1 MHEMMKHRI
10 IIIVG
15 LIVLLFSCERE
26 MSPEQADKFIK
37 FYGNYLMD
45 EARDIEVLDDGG
57 YAICGINSLPELGK
71 RMVLVVT
78 DQYGNVKEGFPQYY
92 TEGELESGANAIVP
106 IRGGQGGYLLC
117 GFVERPVLGTVNDQ
131 EPQIQR
137 DIFLV
142 KALNSGMES
151 WQKSYGSSVD
161 DEVILHAVERISSGY
176 MLAGYQ
182 VKDNKSDILIMGIY
196 EEGDSIPLGLNYNNP
211 YAENGKAS
219 FLLKT
224 NERYLCVCTY
234 DKIGV
239 NGTDILVLNFN
250 DDLTPYP
257 ETLTDDSDESGM
269 CIVEEGL
276 DQYLVLG
283 NRINVSGRTEMVIH
297 LVKTDG
303 DQIESSTFVTTIAES
318 NMDLIANRF
327 VITPDGRYAIIGTRQ
342 SNGTHDIFLQFL
354 TSEHTVSGRII
365 FGATGSQT
373 GADIDLSHDGGLI
386 LLGTNSDGESSL
398 ISLIKTSDTGDL

>member
-1 MHEMMKHRI
+1 MHEIMKYKI

-57 YAICGINSLPELGK
+57 YAICGIDSLPDLGK

-92 TEGELESGANAIVP
+92 TEEGLESGANAIVP

-142 KALNSGMES
+142 KASNSGLEN
-151 WQKSYGSSVD
+151 WQRSYGSSVD

-224 NERYLCVCTY
+224 DDRYLCVCTY

-239 NGTDILVLNFN
+239 DGTDILVLNF
-250 DDLTPYP
+250 DDELSPLD
-257 ETLTDDSDESGM
+257 ENLTDDSDEYGM
-269 CIVEEGL
+269 CIVEEEP

-283 NRINVSGRTEMVIH
+283 NRINVSGKTEIVIH
-297 LVKTDG
+297 LIE
-303 DQIESSTFVTTIAES
+303 DQWFVDHIVNISYNHCRKQYGSDCKPVCKNSRWKVCNCWYPAIERNPGYFS
-318 NMDLIANRF
+318 
-327 VITPDGRYAIIGTRQ
+327 
-342 SNGTHDIFLQFL
+342 
-354 TSEHTVSGRII
+354 TVSHIRLHG
-365 FGATGSQT
+365 FGTYYLWRYRFP
-373 GADIDLSHDGGLI
+373 DRC
-386 LLGTNSDGESSL
+386 
-398 ISLIKTSDTGDL
+398 

>member
-1 MHEMMKHRI
+1 MYKIMKHRI
-10 IIIVG
+10 IIIIG

-26 MSPEQADKFIK
+26 IPPEQADKFIK

-45 EARDIEVLDDGG
+45 EARDIEVLDNGG
-57 YAICGINSLPELGK
+57 YAICGIDSLPDLGK

-78 DQYGNVKEGFPQYY
+78 DEYGNVREGFPHYY
-92 TEGELESGANAIVP
+92 TEEGLESGANSIVP

-117 GFVERPVLGTVNDQ
+117 GFVERPVLGTVNEQ

-142 KALNSGMES
+142 KASNSGQEN

-161 DEVILHAVERISSGY
+161 DEVILHAVERFSSGY
-176 MLAGYQ
+176 MLAGYK

-211 YAENGKAS
+211 YAENGRAS
-219 FLLKT
+219 FLLQADD
-224 NERYLCVCTY
+224 RYLCVCTY
-234 DKIGV
+234 DKVGV
-239 NGTDILVLNFN
+239 DGTDILVLNF
-250 DDLTPYP
+250 DDELSPQS
-257 ETLTDDSDESGM
+257 ENLTDDSDESGR
-269 CIVEEGL
+269 CIVEEKT

-283 NRINVSGRTEMVIH
+283 NRINVSGKIEIVIH

-303 DQIESSTFVTTIAES
+303 LLIESSTLITTIAES